1 MGQRSDPAIS
11 AVERRL
17 AKRREQQ
24 AILNRAIELD
34 EQSLA
39 QLQAARA
46 ELGSLTIKVKS
57 EPAA

>member
-1 MGQRSDPAIS
+1 
-11 AVERRL
+11 VERRL

-39 QLQAARA
+39 QMQAARA
-46 ELGSLTIKVKS
+46 ELGQLTIKVKS
-57 EPAA
+57 APAA